1 MAARRLALKLL
12 ICARRQPRTN
22 GGALDAI
29 GKCAFTAPDN
39 DVSSTRVEDRSA
51 TRISLGSAGFDWRKV
66 GSLKEIDSQC
76 NICACQGEGFRC
88 GGGTHFVCM
97 LCVEQHQ

>member
-1 MAARRLALKLL
+1 VCVRGVAS
-12 ICARRQPRTN
+12 T
-22 GGALDAI
+22 DASATRV
-29 GKCAFTAPDN
+29 GDYSASATRVGDYSA
-39 DVSSTRVEDRSA
+39 SSTRVGDYSA
-51 TRISLGSAGFDWRKV
+51 MRISLGSAGFDWRKV

-97 LCVEQHQ
+97 LCVEQKMAMP